1 MKAYFTDLD
10 GTLMK
15 RDMTVSSCNRNT
27 LKNEIKKGN
36 KVVFCS
42 GRPYKFVRYLADK
55 VDPKVDVI
63 SFNGAFS
70 ACTNYPFSMACLN
83 EMIKLL
89 TDTKAPFILK
99 SIDAVY
105 CSRHMFQQFIYPI
118 NDWQMVPYYENTVFD
133 DELLASTP
141 FYKILVLFENIDR
154 ETEQVLLDGIKKI
167 SDIKFYIYDGLGFEA
182 MSSQTNK
189 ARSAMEYCKA
199 NGIDVKDCVF
209 FGDEIND
216 LPMFKLGGTNVV
228 MSNASDTVKES
239 ADIVIDNSDMN
250 GVGMAIQQILNK

>member
-15 RDMTVSSCNRNT
+15 SDMTISLSNKNT

-55 VDPKVDVI
+55 VDQNVDVI

-70 ACTNYPFSMACLN
+70 MCTNYPFSMACLH
-83 EMIKLL
+83 ELTKLL
-89 TDTKAPFILK
+89 ADTKTPFILK
-99 SIDAVY
+99 SIDAIY
-105 CSRHMFQQFIYPI
+105 CSKHMFQQFIYPI
-118 NDWQMVPYYENTVFD
+118 NDWQMVPYYENTVFT
-133 DELLASTP
+133 DELLSSTP
-141 FYKILVLFENIDR
+141 FYKILALFENIDR
-154 ETEQVLLDGIKKI
+154 ETEQVILNSIRQI
-167 SDIKFYIYDGLGFEA
+167 PDIKFYVYDGLGFEA
-182 MSSQTNK
+182 MSAQANK
-189 ARSAMEYCKA
+189 AQSALEYCKA
-199 NGIDVKDCVF
+199 KGIDVKDCIF

-228 MSNASDTVKES
+228 MSNASESVKKL
-239 ADIVIDNSDMN
+239 ANIIVDNSDMN
-250 GVGMAIQQILNK
+250 GVGRAIQQLLNK